1 MTFCGDLPFVPSGIN
16 HHPFENLRR
25 KGHHCHD
32 RKRLSG
38 GRPQK
43 FLPAFG
49 QKLLWDVHFTPGLAE
64 TVVAVYAPGD
74 RDSYGCVAPDTTTGR
89 DPPQRRRARA
99 RNGVAPHIPA
109 AFCRDAGSAGHG
121 ATEAARPERSLQA
134 GGVASG
140 MEARQGGDSFAG
152 SVHDSPPRQGDAR
165 KRHKQE
171 NNKTDSNESI
181 RKKKNSSSS
190 SSSSSSRNNNII
202 SNRQMT
208 GLKRQK
214 PPSERP
220 RNGRGGASARP
231 LSAPPARGLFPARA
245 DGDLSSRLPGVF
257 RPADE

>member
-25 KGHHCHD
+25 KGHHCHG

-64 TVVAVYAPGD
+64 TVVAVCAPGD
-74 RDSYGCVAPDTTTGR
+74 RGLNRCMAPDTTTGR

-109 AFCRDAGSAGHG
+109 AFCRDARSAGLG

-134 GGVASG
+134 RGFASG
-140 MEARQGGDSFAG
+140 MET
-152 SVHDSPPRQGDAR
+152 RQGDAR
-165 KRHKQE
+165 KRHCKE
-171 NNKTDSNESI
+171 NNKTDNNQGSSNQSQNK
-181 RKKKNSSSS
+181 RKK
-190 SSSSSSRNNNII
+190 RII
-202 SNRQMT
+202 KGNVM
-208 GLKRQK
+208 
-214 PPSERP
+214 
-220 RNGRGGASARP
+220 
-231 LSAPPARGLFPARA
+231 
-245 DGDLSSRLPGVF
+245 
-257 RPADE
+257 

>member
-25 KGHHCHD
+25 KGHHCHG

-64 TVVAVYAPGD
+64 TVVAVFAPGD
-74 RDSYGCVAPDTTTGR
+74 RGLNGCRAPDTTTGR
-89 DPPQRRRARA
+89 HPPQRRRARA

-134 GGVASG
+134 RGFASG
-140 MEARQGGDSFAG
+140 MEARQGGDSSAG

-165 KRHKQE
+165 KSHKQE
-171 NNKTDSNESI
+171 RNGKKRK
-181 RKKKNSSSS
+181 RKKKK
-190 SSSSSSRNNNII
+190 NNNKHGNHRKI
-202 SNRQMT
+202 T
-208 GLKRQK
+208 
-214 PPSERP
+214 SEKT
-220 RNGRGGASARP
+220 
-231 LSAPPARGLFPARA
+231 
-245 DGDLSSRLPGVF
+245 F
-257 RPADE
+257 RTHH

>member
-1 MTFCGDLPFVPSGIN
+1 MTFCGALPFVPSGIN

-25 KGHHCHD
+25 KGHHCHG

-64 TVVAVYAPGD
+64 TVVAVFAPGD
-74 RDSYGCVAPDTTTGR
+74 RGLNGCMAPDTTTGR

-134 GGVASG
+134 RGFGVRDG
-140 MEARQGGDSFAG
+140 
-152 SVHDSPPRQGDAR
+152 SPPGRRQLR
-165 KRHKQE
+165 WLR
-171 NNKTDSNESI
+171 
-181 RKKKNSSSS
+181 
-190 SSSSSSRNNNII
+190 SR
-202 SNRQMT
+202 Q
-208 GLKRQK
+208 
-214 PPSERP
+214 P
-220 RNGRGGASARP
+220 
-231 LSAPPARGLFPARA
+231 APPG
-245 DGDLSSRLPGVF
+245 G
-257 RPADE
+257 RPEKA